1 MPGWVLAVFVTF
13 VVSTASAC
21 VFLRLRC
28 RGIGRAFGPRAK
40 WWAVVIVVGTA
51 VVSTAVSVAA
61 VTAGHH
67 ANAAFVGLILPGV
80 LWLGEPFSQRLQ
92 RGSLIPTGLAACLTL
107 PLRRHNDRMGE
118 DLSDWCDVRVRAVWQ
133 DPQRILDATR
143 YYYSQAAGRPKSAQ
157 AQEELDSRLG
167 SITHKIKVVQ
177 MVDRGTD
184 PDKVRDALQSHPATQ
199 NTRKYSIDHLEHLAR
214 RLEHE
219 AGSELALLLAHLYRL
234 GYRKLLIYPSRM
246 PKRTW

>member
-1 MPGWVLAVFVTF
+1 MPGWVVPVFATF
-13 VVSTASAC
+13 VVSTVSAC
-21 VFLRLRC
+21 VFLWLRC

-61 VTAGHH
+61 IAAGHH
-67 ANAAFVGLILPGV
+67 VNAAFVGLVLPGV

-92 RGSLIPTGLAACLTL
+92 RGSLIPRGLAAYFTL

-118 DLSDWCDVRVRAVWQ
+118 DLSDWCDVRVRVVWQ
-133 DPQRILDATR
+133 NPQRILDATR
-143 YYYSQAAGRPKSAQ
+143 YYYNQAAGRLKSVQ
-157 AQEELDSRLG
+157 AQEELDSRRD
-167 SITHKIKVVQ
+167 SIIHKIKIVQ
-177 MVDRGTD
+177 MIDRGSD

-199 NTRKYSIDHLEHLAR
+199 NTRKYSIDYLGHLAR

-246 PKRTW
+246 PPRT